1 MLVKG
6 ETTMKCIA
14 AVDRNW
20 AIGFKGKLLVSIP
33 NDQKMFR
40 NETKGKV
47 VVLGRK
53 TLETFPNGL
62 PLVGRT
68 NIILTH
74 DKDYKAGDALIVHND
89 EELFDLLKK
98 YDSDDIYIIGG
109 DSVYKRYYRYCD
121 SAIITKIE
129 QSYESDAFFP
139 NLDEDPDWELAA
151 ESEEMTYFSVEY
163 TFREYRN
170 KKVKPIGG

>member
-1 MLVKG
+1 
-6 ETTMKCIA
+6 MKCIA
-14 AVDRNW
+14 AVDSNW

-62 PLVGRT
+62 PLKDRV
-68 NIILTH
+68 NVILTH
-74 DKDYKAGDALIVHND
+74 DKNYKAGDAIIVHD
-89 EELFDLLKK
+89 DDELFGVLKQ
-98 YDSDDIYIIGG
+98 YDPDDIYIIGG
-109 DSVYKRYYRYCD
+109 DSVYKRYHKYCD
-121 SAIITKIE
+121 TAIITKID
-129 QSYESDAFFP
+129 QAYESDAFFP
-139 NLDEDPDWELAA
+139 DLDKDEDWTMVA

-170 KKVKPIGG
+170 SNVMRF

>member
-1 MLVKG
+1 
-6 ETTMKCIA
+6 MKCIA
-14 AVDRNW
+14 AVDNNW

-40 NETKGKV
+40 AETAGKV

-53 TLETFPNGL
+53 TLETFLNAL
-62 PLVGRT
+62 PLKNRT

-74 DKDYKAGDALIVHND
+74 DPDYKAADALIAHSD
-89 EELFDLLKK
+89 EELFALLKS

-121 SAIITKIE
+121 TAIITKID
-129 QSYESDAFFP
+129 QVYESDAFFP
-139 NLDEDPDWELAA
+139 NLDKYDDWVMTA

-163 TFREYRN
+163 TFREYKN
-170 KKVKPIGG
+170 KNVASF

>member
-1 MLVKG
+1 
-6 ETTMKCIA
+6 MKCIA
-14 AVDRNW
+14 AVDNNW
-20 AIGFKGKLLVSIP
+20 AIGFNGKLLVSIP

-62 PLVGRT
+62 PLAGRD

-74 DKDYKAGDALIVHND
+74 DRDYSAGSAIIAHDD
-89 EELFDLLKK
+89 DELFDLLKN
-98 YDSDDIYIIGG
+98 YDPGDVYIIGG
-109 DSVYKRYYRYCD
+109 DSVYRRYYRYCD
-121 SAIITKIE
+121 TAIITKIE
-129 QSYESDAFFP
+129 QNYESDAFFP
-139 NLDEDPDWELAA
+139 NLDEDPDWELVA

-170 KKVKPIGG
+170 KNVISIGG

>member
-1 MLVKG
+1 
-6 ETTMKCIA
+6 MKCIA
-14 AVDRNW
+14 AVDSNW

-62 PLVGRT
+62 PLKDRV
-68 NIILTH
+68 NVILTH
-74 DKDYKAGDALIVHND
+74 DKNYKAGDAIIVHD
-89 EELFDLLKK
+89 DDELFGVLKQ
-98 YDSDDIYIIGG
+98 YDPDDIYIIGG
-109 DSVYKRYYRYCD
+109 DSVYKRYYKYCD
-121 SAIITKIE
+121 TAIITKID
-129 QSYESDAFFP
+129 QAYESDAFFP
-139 NLDEDPDWELAA
+139 DLDKDEDWTMVA

-170 KKVKPIGG
+170 SNVMRF

>member
-1 MLVKG
+1 
-6 ETTMKCIA
+6 MKCIA
-14 AVDRNW
+14 AVDNNW

-40 NETKGKV
+40 AETAGKV

-53 TLETFPNGL
+53 TLETFPNAL
-62 PLVGRT
+62 PLKNRT

-74 DKDYKAGDALIVHND
+74 DPDYKAADALIAHSD
-89 EELFDLLKK
+89 EELFALLKS

-109 DSVYKRYYRYCD
+109 DSVYKRYYKYCD
-121 SAIITKIE
+121 TAIITRID
-129 QSYESDAFFP
+129 QVYESDAFFP
-139 NLDEDPDWELAA
+139 NLDEDKDWTVVA

-170 KKVKPIGG
+170 SNVTAM

>member
-1 MLVKG
+1 
-6 ETTMKCIA
+6 MKCIA
-14 AVDRNW
+14 AVDNNW

-40 NETKGKV
+40 AETAGKV

-53 TLETFPNGL
+53 TLETFPNAL
-62 PLVGRT
+62 PLKNRT

-74 DKDYKAGDALIVHND
+74 DPDYKAADALIAHSD
-89 EELFDLLKK
+89 EELFALLKS
-98 YDSDDIYIIGG
+98 YDTDDIYIIGG

-121 SAIITKIE
+121 TAIITKID
-129 QSYESDAFFP
+129 QVYESDAFFP
-139 NLDEDPDWELAA
+139 NLDKDDDWVMTA

-163 TFREYRN
+163 TFREYKN
-170 KKVKPIGG
+170 KNVASF

>member
-1 MLVKG
+1 
-6 ETTMKCIA
+6 MKCIA
-14 AVDRNW
+14 AVDANW

-40 NETKGKV
+40 NETNGKV

-62 PLVGRT
+62 PLKNRT
-68 NIILTH
+68 NIILSH
-74 DKDYKAGDALIVHND
+74 DENYKVKDATVVHND
-89 EELFDLLKK
+89 EELFSLLKS
-98 YDSDDIYIIGG
+98 YDPDDIYIIGG

-121 SAIITKIE
+121 SAIITKID
-129 QSYESDAFFP
+129 QKYESDAFFP
-139 NLDEDPDWELAA
+139 NLDEDEDWILAA
-151 ESEEMTYFSVEY
+151 ESEEYTYFNVEY

-170 KKVKPIGG
+170 QNVARWEK